1 MSASVEQLEAAWR
14 TFIAG
19 NDSGLDKIRPI
30 VRESWNRCRRH
41 AVDPSTKEAPL
52 EITSEAQLRE
62 IRRRSRLFQAAQAL
76 LPVVGHCLAGA
87 PCLIGLYDNRGLTLD
102 ALSFEQAK
110 RAAENAKAVSGAR
123 WIEREVGT
131 DAVPTCLVLGVPVE
145 IGASEHYVEAWHSWW
160 GAAAPVR
167 DPFTRE
173 LIGALGLYGYVKV
186 PHLRSLA
193 LVTDFA
199 AAIERELRTS
209 LLESQLAVF
218 KKYEEYTLKS
228 PKCGVLAIGPN
239 GHILSSTPTGF
250 QILGLSHD
258 RLKNG
263 MAIQDLLQPDCM
275 IEADLITAPRE
286 LLLRG
291 RGGERMKAEVL
302 PVLYE
307 DRSVGFLAI
316 LPQAKSTSS
325 DRRVDPGWR
334 ARYTF
339 SDIVGQHHALR
350 ACIAQAER
358 IAELDLP
365 VLIRGETG
373 TGKEL
378 FAHSIHNASSR
389 ALGPFVT
396 VNCGAVSEELLAAE
410 LFGYSEGAFTGAARG
425 GKAGRFQLADRGT
438 LFLDEIESASLRVQ
452 THLLRV
458 LEEGTVTPVGGEK
471 PRAVN
476 VRVVAA
482 TNVDLTDKVKNG
494 TFRQDLYYRLNCAS
508 LLLPPLRERATDIP
522 TLAQIF
528 LGNAGPELSA
538 EAAKRLEGYCWP
550 GNVRE
555 LKNIIEQSIINC
567 LGDVILESDLP
578 AALCPAPCRTS
589 QCTLGPASFS
599 ISSEGGTS
607 ILERTEKDAIVG
619 LLRQFNGNLSQVAV
633 YLKIDR
639 STLYRKLK
647 RHNIQTMT
655 KWQ

>member
-1 MSASVEQLEAAWR
+1 MSASVEELEAAWR

-19 NDSGLDKIRPI
+19 NDCGLDKVRPI

-41 AVDPSTKEAPL
+41 AVDPGTKEAPL
-52 EITSEAQLRE
+52 EIASDAQLGEVRQ
-62 IRRRSRLFQAAQAL
+62 RSRLFQAAHAL
-76 LPVVGHCLAGA
+76 LPVVGHCLAGS
-87 PCLIGLYDNRGLTLD
+87 PCLIGLYDDRGLTLD

-110 RAAENAKAVSGAR
+110 KAAENAKAVSGAR
-123 WIEREVGT
+123 WIEREIGT

-167 DPFTRE
+167 DPFTKK

-209 LLESQLAVF
+209 LLESQLAVL
-218 KKYEEYTLKS
+218 KKYEEYTRRL
-228 PKCGVLAIGPN
+228 PNCGVLAIGPS
-239 GHILSSTPTGF
+239 GHILSSTATGF
-250 QILGLSHD
+250 QILGLSYES
-258 RLKNG
+258 LKNG
-263 MAIQDLLQPDCM
+263 MSIQDMLQSDSM
-275 IEADLITAPRE
+275 IEPDLIMPPNE
-286 LLLRG
+286 LFLRG

-316 LPQAKSTSS
+316 LPQSKSASL
-325 DRRVDPGWR
+325 DRRVDSGWY
-334 ARYTF
+334 ARYRF
-339 SDIVGQHHALR
+339 SDIVGQHHVLR
-350 ACIAQAER
+350 ACIVQAER
-358 IAELDLP
+358 IAALDIP
-365 VLIRGETG
+365 VLICGETG

-425 GKAGRFQLADRGT
+425 GRAGRFQLADGGT

-458 LEEGTVTPVGGEK
+458 LEEGTVTPVGGQK
-471 PRAVN
+471 PRVVN
-476 VRVVAA
+476 VRVVTA
-482 TNVDLTDKVKNG
+482 TNVDLTDKVKDG

-522 TLAQIF
+522 TLAQTF
-528 LGNAGPELSA
+528 LRNGRPELSA

-555 LKNIIEQSIINC
+555 LKNIIEQSVINC

-589 QCTLGPASFS
+589 HCPLEAALFP
-599 ISSEGGTS
+599 ISSEVGTS
-607 ILERTEKDAIVG
+607 ILEKTERDALIG
-619 LLRQFNGNLSQVAV
+619 MLGQFNGNLSQVAV